1 VRASFWHYT
10 ALIALK
16 DLRIEGRSREVLYT
30 MGFSAALVVLV
41 FSFALASA
49 TDPAQ
54 GPIVA
59 AGVLWAAT
67 LFTGTVAL
75 ARVLDRE
82 RENESIR
89 SLLLS
94 PAPRASIYAGKLIAT
109 SALMLAVEILLT
121 VLVGVLFSASVFSH
135 LGWLAL
141 VLVLGTLGF
150 ASTGVV
156 FSAALLRSRSREAL
170 LGALLFPIVIPV
182 LLAASRATACLFDPL
197 SPDLEPV
204 AFWVRFLLATDVI
217 YIALGLWV
225 FEPVVI
231 GE

>member
-1 VRASFWHYT
+1 VTGNFWRYT

-94 PAPRASIYAGKLIAT
+94 PAPRAAIYAGKLIAT
-109 SALMLAVEILLT
+109 SALMLAVEMLLT
-121 VLVGVLFSASVFSH
+121 VLVGVLFSAGVFSH

-141 VLVLGTLGF
+141 VLILGTLGF

>member
-1 VRASFWHYT
+1 MSASFWRYT
-10 ALIALK
+10 LLVAGK

-41 FSFALASA
+41 FSFAMANV

-54 GPIVA
+54 GPITA

-75 ARVLDRE
+75 SRVLDRE

-94 PAPRASIYAGKLIAT
+94 PTPRAAIYLGKLIAT
-109 SALMLAVEILLT
+109 ATLMLAVELLLA
-121 VLVGVLFSASVFSH
+121 VLVGVLFSAAVFTH
-135 LGWLAL
+135 AIWLGT

-150 ASTGVV
+150 AACGVV
-156 FSAALLRSRSREAL
+156 FSAALLRARSRDAL
-170 LGALLFPIVIPV
+170 LGALMFPIVIPV

-197 SPDLEPV
+197 APDLEPV
-204 AFWVRFLLATDVI
+204 VFWTRFLLATDVI
-217 YIALGLWV
+217 YISLGLWL
-225 FEPVVI
+225 FEPVVA
-231 GE
+231 GD

>member
-1 VRASFWHYT
+1 MSRDFWRYT
-10 ALIALK
+10 WLVAGK
-16 DLRIEGRSREVLYT
+16 DLRIEGKSREVLYT

-41 FSFALASA
+41 FSFAMANA

-54 GPIVA
+54 APLTA

-82 RENESIR
+82 RENEAMR
-89 SLLLS
+89 ALLLS
-94 PAPRASIYAGKLIAT
+94 PAPRSAIYAGKLLAVT
-109 SALMLAVEILLT
+109 LFMLAVEVGLAALLA
-121 VLVGVLFSASVFSH
+121 VLFGAAVFAH
-135 LGWLAL
+135 PGWLAA
-141 VLVLGTLGF
+141 VLLLGTVGF
-150 ASTGVV
+150 AAAGVV
-156 FSAALLRSRSREAL
+156 FSAALLRARSRDAL

-182 LLAASRATACLFDPL
+182 LLAASRATACMFDPL
-197 SPDLEPV
+197 APDLEPV

-217 YIALGLWV
+217 YVSLGLWV
-225 FEPVVI
+225 FEPVVA

>member
-1 VRASFWHYT
+1 MNVSFWRYT
-10 ALIALK
+10 MLIAGK

-41 FSFALASA
+41 FSFAMANA

-54 GPIVA
+54 GPITA

-75 ARVLDRE
+75 SRVLDRE

-94 PAPRASIYAGKLIAT
+94 PVPRAAIYLGKLIAT
-109 SALMLAVEILLT
+109 AILMLMVEVLLA
-121 VLVGVLFSASVFSH
+121 VLVGVLFSAAAFAH
-135 LGWLAL
+135 PIWL
-141 VLVLGTLGF
+141 VTILVLGTLGF
-150 ASTGVV
+150 ASCGVV
-156 FSAALLRSRSREAL
+156 FSAALLRARSRDAL

-197 SPDLEPV
+197 APDLEPV
-204 AFWVRFLLATDVI
+204 GLWTRFLLATDVI
-217 YIALGLWV
+217 YISLGLWL
-225 FEPVVI
+225 FEPVVA
-231 GE
+231 GD

>member
-1 VRASFWHYT
+1 MNVSFWRYT
-10 ALIALK
+10 MLIAGK

-41 FSFALASA
+41 FSFAMANA

-54 GPIVA
+54 GPITA

-75 ARVLDRE
+75 SRVLDRE

-94 PAPRASIYAGKLIAT
+94 PVPRAAIYLGKLIAT
-109 SALMLAVEILLT
+109 AILMLMVEVLLA
-121 VLVGVLFSASVFSH
+121 VLVGVLFSAAAFAH
-135 LGWLAL
+135 PIWL
-141 VLVLGTLGF
+141 VTILVLGTLGF
-150 ASTGVV
+150 ASCGVV
-156 FSAALLRSRSREAL
+156 FSAALLRARSRDAL

-197 SPDLEPV
+197 APDLEPV
-204 AFWVRFLLATDVI
+204 GFWTRFLLATDVI
-217 YIALGLWV
+217 YISLGLWL
-225 FEPVVI
+225 FEPVVA
-231 GE
+231 GD

>member
-1 VRASFWHYT
+1 MSASFWRYT
-10 ALIALK
+10 LLVAGK

-41 FSFALASA
+41 FSFAMANV

-54 GPIVA
+54 GPITA

-75 ARVLDRE
+75 SRVLDRE

-94 PAPRASIYAGKLIAT
+94 PTPRAAIYLGKLIAT
-109 SALMLAVEILLT
+109 AALMLAVEIPLAI
-121 VLVGVLFSASVFSH
+121 LVGVLFSAEVFTH
-135 LGWLAL
+135 PIWLGA

-150 ASTGVV
+150 ASCGVV
-156 FSAALLRSRSREAL
+156 FSAALLRARSRDAL
-170 LGALLFPIVIPV
+170 LGALMFPIVIPV
-182 LLAASRATACLFDPL
+182 LLAASRATTCLFDPL
-197 SPDLEPV
+197 APDLDPV
-204 AFWVRFLLATDVI
+204 AFWARFLLATDVI
-217 YIALGLWV
+217 YISLGLWL
-225 FEPVVI
+225 FEPVVA
-231 GE
+231 GD

>member
-1 VRASFWHYT
+1 VTVSFWRY
-10 ALIALK
+10 ALLIAGK
-16 DLRIEGRSREVLYT
+16 DLRIEGKSREILYT

-41 FSFALASA
+41 FSFALVNA

-54 GPIVA
+54 GPMTA

-82 RENESIR
+82 RENEAIR
-89 SLLLS
+89 ALLLS
-94 PAPRASIYAGKLIAT
+94 PVPRAAIYVGKLIAV
-109 SALMLAVEILLT
+109 SLLMIAVESVLA
-121 VLVGVLFSASVFSH
+121 VLVGVLFSATVLAH
-135 LGWLAL
+135 PLWLAT

-150 ASTGVV
+150 AATGVV
-156 FSAALLRSRSREAL
+156 FSTALLRSRSRDAL

-197 SPDLEPV
+197 APDLDPV
-204 AFWVRFLLATDVI
+204 GFWVRFLLATDVI
-217 YIALGLWV
+217 YIAVGLWV
-225 FEPVVI
+225 FEPVAG

>member
-1 VRASFWHYT
+1 VSLGFWRYT
-10 ALIALK
+10 LLIAGK

-41 FSFALASA
+41 FSFAMANA

-54 GPIVA
+54 GPITA

-89 SLLLS
+89 ALLLS
-94 PAPRASIYAGKLIAT
+94 PVPRAAIYAGKLLAV
-109 SALMLAVEILLT
+109 SLLMIAVEIVLA
-121 VLVGVLFSASVFSH
+121 VLVGVLFAAPVFAH
-135 LGWLAL
+135 PGWLAL
-141 VLVLGTLGF
+141 VLLLGTIGF
-150 ASTGVV
+150 AATGVV
-156 FSAALLRSRSREAL
+156 FSAALLRSRSRDAL

-182 LLAASRATACLFDPL
+182 LLAASRATACMFDPL
-197 SPDLEPV
+197 APDLEPV

-217 YIALGLWV
+217 YVSLGLWV
-225 FEPVVI
+225 FEPVVA

>member
-1 VRASFWHYT
+1 MTTWRYT
-10 ALIALK
+10 LLIASK
-16 DLRIEGRSREVLYT
+16 DLRIEGKSREVLYT

-41 FSFALASA
+41 FSFAMVNA

-54 GPIVA
+54 APATA

-94 PAPRASIYAGKLIAT
+94 PAPRAAIYAGKLIAV
-109 SALMLAVEILLT
+109 SLLMVAVEI
-121 VLVGVLFSASVFSH
+121 VLAVLIGVLFSAAVFTH
-135 LGWLAL
+135 PAWLGL
-141 VLVLGTLGF
+141 VLLLGTVGF
-150 ASTGVV
+150 AAAGVV
-156 FSAALLRSRSREAL
+156 FSAALLRSRSRDAL

-182 LLAASRATACLFDPL
+182 LLAASRATACMFDPL
-197 SPDLEPV
+197 APDLEPV
-204 AFWVRFLLATDVI
+204 TFWVRFLLATDVI
-217 YIALGLWV
+217 YVALGLWV
-225 FEPVVI
+225 FEPVI
-231 GE
+231 SGE

>member
-1 VRASFWHYT
+1 MSGSFWRYT
-10 ALIALK
+10 LLVAGK

-41 FSFALASA
+41 FSFAMANV

-54 GPIVA
+54 GPITA

-75 ARVLDRE
+75 SRVLDRE

-94 PAPRASIYAGKLIAT
+94 PAPRAAIYLGKLIAT
-109 SALMLAVEILLT
+109 ATLMCAVEILLA
-121 VLVGVLFSASVFSH
+121 VLVGVLFSAVVFAH
-135 LGWLAL
+135 PLWLGT
-141 VLVLGTLGF
+141 VLLLGTLGF
-150 ASTGVV
+150 ASCGVV
-156 FSAALLRSRSREAL
+156 FSAALLRARSRDAL
-170 LGALLFPIVIPV
+170 LGALMFPIVIPV

-197 SPDLEPV
+197 APDLEPV
-204 AFWVRFLLATDVI
+204 AFWARFLFATDVI
-217 YIALGLWV
+217 YILLGLWL
-225 FEPVVI
+225 FEPVVA
-231 GE
+231 GD

>member
-1 VRASFWHYT
+1 MPPSFWRYT
-10 ALIALK
+10 MLIAQK

-41 FSFALASA
+41 FSFALANA

-54 GPIVA
+54 GPITA

-67 LFTGTVAL
+67 LLTGTVAL
-75 ARVLDRE
+75 ARVFDRE
-82 RENESIR
+82 RENEAIR

-94 PAPRASIYAGKLIAT
+94 PAPRAAIFAGKLIAT
-109 SALMLAVEILLT
+109 SLLMLAVEALLT
-121 VLVGVLFSASVFSH
+121 VLVSVLFSTDVFSH
-135 LGWLAL
+135 LGWLAF
-141 VLVLGTLGF
+141 VLVLGTIGF

-204 AFWVRFLLATDVI
+204 VFWTRFLLATDVI
-217 YIALGLWV
+217 YITLGLWI
-225 FEPVVI
+225 FEPVVT